1 MSGLDKTIID
11 FSEAG
16 LAGSGVI
23 AITGTSAS
31 ATLPLQTE
39 LLLLTSTASGAH
51 FRCSVGA
58 STALVTDPMITQ
70 GITLVVK
77 LNPDL
82 AYTLSAIGDTGVTTG
97 NVSYTRVMEG

>member
-11 FSEAG
+11 FSESG
-16 LAGSGVI
+16 LASSGVI

-39 LLLLTSTASGAH
+39 LLLLTSTATGAH
-51 FRCSVGA
+51 FRIGVGA
-58 STALVTDPMITQ
+58 QTALLTDPMITQ

-82 AYTLSAIGDTGVTTG
+82 AYTMAAIGDTGVTTG